1 MSSGD
6 RDRARGK
13 RKKKNTAK
21 AFCQYLPVCPRS
33 PEPYIFFANPHGCPV
48 CARRHFCCADSPS
61 AGVLRG
67 KAGGSFFYKKFP
79 PPVLFPFLVKFLF
92 VKRLQTFLGEKAD
105 FVAGFFQLLAA
116 GAGERQPF
124 LVQANAVLKRKFAV
138 FQLGDDFLKSA
149 QPILEGRGFLGG
161 HAGSYCL
168 GTRERGSTATPRIL
182 TPRCRCGPVTR
193 PVAPTR
199 PICCPALTISPGFT
213 SRRDMCA

>member
-1 MSSGD
+1 MWFLGREIILTAGKRPYRFQCLPFSGSKGFVSSGD

-79 PPVLFPFLVKFLF
+79 PPVLFPFLVKLLF

-138 FQLGDDFLKSA
+138 SS
-149 QPILEGRGFLGG
+149 E
-161 HAGSYCL
+161 
-168 GTRERGSTATPRIL
+168 AT
-182 TPRCRCGPVTR
+182 
-193 PVAPTR
+193 
-199 PICCPALTISPGFT
+199 T
-213 SRRDMCA
+213 S

>member
-1 MSSGD
+1 MGSGD

-67 KAGGSFFYKKFP
+67 EAGGSFFYKKFP

-124 LVQANAVLKRKFAV
+124 LVQANAVLKRKFAR
-138 FQLGDDFLKSA
+138 FPARRRL
-149 QPILEGRGFLGG
+149 LEGGASRPRRTGFFLPGQRVLLFG
-161 HAGSYCL
+161 DKGKGIDGDA
-168 GTRERGSTATPRIL
+168 PRIL

-193 PVAPTR
+193 RSR
-199 PICCPALTISPGFT
+199 PRGRFAVRP
-213 SRRDMCA
+213 

>member
-1 MSSGD
+1 MISED

-13 RKKKNTAK
+13 RKKKNTGK

-67 KAGGSFFYKKFP
+67 ELFYKKFP
-79 PPVLFPFLVKFLF
+79 PPVLFPFLVKLLF

-124 LVQANAVLKRKFAV
+124 LVQANAVLKREFAV
-138 FQLGDDFLKSA
+138 FQRGDDFLRRRSRSSKD
-149 QPILEGRGFLGG
+149 GVFL
-161 HAGSYCL
+161 AAM
-168 GTRERGSTATPRIL
+168 R
-182 TPRCRCGPVTR
+182 
-193 PVAPTR
+193 APTVW
-199 PICCPALTISPGFT
+199 GQGKGD
-213 SRRDMCA
+213 RRRRRGY

>member
-1 MSSGD
+1 MGSGD

-67 KAGGSFFYKKFP
+67 EAGGSFFYKKFP
-79 PPVLFPFLVKFLF
+79 PLVLFPFLVKFLF

-138 FQLGDDFLKSA
+138 FQRGDDFLKAA
-149 QPILEGRGFLGG
+149 QPILEGRAFSGG
-161 HAGSYCL
+161 
-168 GTRERGSTATPRIL
+168 PR
-182 TPRCRCGPVTR
+182 P
-193 PVAPTR
+193 
-199 PICCPALTISPGFT
+199 
-213 SRRDMCA
+213 

>member
-1 MSSGD
+1 MGSGD

-33 PEPYIFFANPHGCPV
+33 PGALYLFRQSSWLSGLRPAAFLLRALPIGRSFAGEGGRELFLQKV
-48 CARRHFCCADSPS
+48 PS
-61 AGVLRG
+61 SG
-67 KAGGSFFYKKFP
+67 P
-79 PPVLFPFLVKFLF
+79 IPFLVKFLF

-138 FQLGDDFLKSA
+138 FQRGDDFLKAA
-149 QPILEGRGFLGG
+149 QPDPRRTGFSWRPCGLLLFGDKGKGIDGDAEDIDPKMQVRAG
-161 HAGSYCL
+161 HA
-168 GTRERGSTATPRIL
+168 
-182 TPRCRCGPVTR
+182 